1 MLGFVGGLA
10 FIVVAGVVG
19 QVVGRSARVPSIIVL
34 LLLGIVVGPVTGWLD
49 PDAVLGSR
57 LYPLVSMAV
66 GLLLFEESLKLD
78 LARLRGGARRPVLG
92 LVTLGALIT
101 ALAATTAA
109 YFLLGLTLGRAGV
122 IGAILIVSGPTV
134 VGPLLALI
142 RPKQPL
148 ESVLAFEGIFIDPIG
163 ATAALAVTNVV
174 LHGEPVR
181 LGLTG
186 LTGVGV
192 GLIGAAVFVLVV
204 RWRRIDPSTHV
215 AIALAVALAV
225 YAVAEALHDEAGL
238 FATTALGVAVANQT
252 FVRIDAVH
260 EFGSHIGLVLIG
272 ALFIVLAARVDLH
285 ALAHYAGPTL
295 ALVAVLVLVVR
306 PLAATAATARSVL
319 SRRERAMVAAM
330 APRGIVAASTASV
343 FALRFED
350 AGSPFPQ
357 LVPVVF
363 GVVLATAVVYGLG
376 GPLVARR
383 LGVRATTTVRV
394 DTDGVPLVLDE
405 LAAAVRETRDDV
417 PSPTSPLSPPSPP
430 AGSATP

>member
-1 MLGFVGGLA
+1 MLDFVGGVAL
-10 FIVVAGVVG
+10 IVVAGVVG
-19 QVVGRSARVPSIIVL
+19 QVVGRSTRIPSIIVL

-49 PDAVLGSR
+49 PDAVLGTR

-78 LARLRGGARRPVLG
+78 LTRLRGGARRPVLG
-92 LVTLGALIT
+92 LVTVGALVT
-101 ALAATTAA
+101 ALAATLGAHW
-109 YFLLGLTLGRAGV
+109 LLGLPIGRAGV

-134 VGPLLALI
+134 VGPLLAVI

-192 GLIGAAVFVLVV
+192 GLLGAAVFVVVV
-204 RWRRIDPSTHV
+204 RWRRVDASTHV
-215 AIALAVALAV
+215 ALALAVALAA
-225 YAVAEALHDEAGL
+225 YAVAEAIHDEAGL

-252 FVRIDAVH
+252 VVRIDAVH

-272 ALFIVLAARVDLH
+272 SLFIILAARVDLD
-285 ALAHYAGPTL
+285 ALVRYALPTL

-306 PLAATAATARSVL
+306 PLAAAAATARSVL
-319 SRRERAMVAAM
+319 DRRERAMVAAM

-343 FALRFED
+343 FALRFDD
-350 AGSPFPQ
+350 AGTPFPQ

-363 GVVLATAVVYGLG
+363 GVVLATAVVYGVA

-383 LGVRATTTVRV
+383 LGVRSAEPVRL
-394 DTDGVPLVLDE
+394 DDDGVPVVLDE
-405 LAAAVRETRDDV
+405 LAAALDVRTGGGAAA
-417 PSPTSPLSPPSPP
+417 P
-430 AGSATP
+430 GSAP